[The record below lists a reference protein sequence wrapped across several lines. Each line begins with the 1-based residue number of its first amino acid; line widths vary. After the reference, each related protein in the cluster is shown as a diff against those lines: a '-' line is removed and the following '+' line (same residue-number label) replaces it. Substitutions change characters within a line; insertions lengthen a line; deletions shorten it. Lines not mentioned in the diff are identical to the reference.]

1 MISYMREDIF
11 SEPVIFWSKKL
22 FQPDSR
28 GLLVPDLKSGKK
40 WKDRMCMA
48 IANRRVPMKF
58 YLKR

>member
-1 MISYMREDIF
+1 MREDIF
-11 SEPVIFWSKKL
+11 SEPVIFWNKKL